1 MMWNSALTVFLIR
14 KENAMTQIF
23 ETAMFMIAAGVLVFF
38 LKHRRKRRAL

>member
-1 MMWNSALTVFLIR
+1 MIRNSALTVFLIR

>member
-1 MMWNSALTVFLIR
+1 MI
-14 KENAMTQIF
+14 QIV

>member
-1 MMWNSALTVFLIR
+1 MMRNSALRTFLVG

>member
-38 LKHRRKRRAL
+38 LKQRRKRRAL